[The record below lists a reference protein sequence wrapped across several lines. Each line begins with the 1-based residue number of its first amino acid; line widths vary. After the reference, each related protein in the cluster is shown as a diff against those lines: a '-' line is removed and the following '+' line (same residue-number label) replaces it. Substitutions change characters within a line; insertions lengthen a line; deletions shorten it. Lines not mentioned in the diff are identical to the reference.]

1 MKGST
6 KKINKFQ
13 EEEKWV
19 NDYNN
24 QIKPIVFK
32 PYYFKSKKIKASKE
46 VKALFWPIIK

>member
-1 MKGST
+1 MSKV
-6 KKINKFQ
+6 NKFK

-24 QIKPIVFK
+24 PIKPVVFK
-32 PYYFKSKKIKASKE
+32 PKYFRGHLNLSKE